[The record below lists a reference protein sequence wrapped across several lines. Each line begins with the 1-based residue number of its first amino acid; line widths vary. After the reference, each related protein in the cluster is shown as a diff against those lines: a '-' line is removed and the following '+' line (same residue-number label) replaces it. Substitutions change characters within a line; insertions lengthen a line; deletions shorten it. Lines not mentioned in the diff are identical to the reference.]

1 MSSILPYS
9 TLKNVT
15 SVVPATNDNC
25 IVGKHLTY
33 PDITGGRK
41 AQGGLRLNKK
51 FKSSLPGIPLISI
64 ITVCL
69 NSEKTLEQCIQSVL
83 LQTYSNIEYI
93 VIDGNSTDRTVELIK
108 KYEDVVDY
116 FLSEPDRGLYH
127 ALNKGLELATG
138 DYILILNSDDWYEKD
153 CVESLVKAKKYA
165 GTSFVSA
172 LAQHVDQ
179 AGKPVQVLRSMPYD
193 ASLRLRMPLRHET
206 MLLSADIYNTIGPYD
221 ESYRIIADFHLTT
234 RLFENG
240 YTHYEI
246 PRPLLNF
253 RNTGVSSVNLDTLFV
268 ERKML
273 IKSQFPFLDPKDEE
287 MFGNLGRLAPHD
299 LENIASKY
307 SHDIQFVRTLKCY
320 FEDRSQ
326 NLNQTRWKNY
336 QINWKVITKS
346 QNLPLISVILPV
358 FNAQETLAAC
368 IESVLSQTLRDFELI
383 CINDSSPDDSQTI
396 IEQYRLE
403 DLRIISLVNDSN
415 VGLGASRNRGVR
427 EAKGTYIF
435 HIDPDD
441 TMPPQALEALYT
453 HAAKHGSD
461 IVKGAYLHEQFLL
474 GQKPKH
480 TERKGLAPNADTII
494 NISLAEMNDLLKTTE
509 GHWSCLYCSQLA
521 KRVPY
526 PIDLKMGQ
534 DSIYLVNV
542 MVQAQKVSL
551 ISDVVYHYRANS
563 ESAMNTF
570 SFQKFNDAL
579 EWRRRAWHVLRDRG
593 LQEIGDR
600 LLQVYWGDAF
610 FRNLAHSVTPDQMS
624 EFLGSFR
631 EAFSEAGITTLTLNP
646 SKYLRELFPLILEGR
661 EKQALALMLGNP
673 VNKDASDVKNEKM
686 PVRPVRAGNQL
697 GKSDL
702 KVATLCSMDHG
713 GAGTGTQRRVEA
725 LRRNG
730 VDARIF
736 SLVVKSTHPYVER
749 VVPQLPSVDTTQD
762 MLVWREVRER
772 AVLPVKQVPGFCAT
786 ELFSL
791 TDSVVD
797 FRRMSKCFDDFD
809 VIHLH
814 WVVGMFDFK
823 HAAECLAKKPLIWT
837 LADMNA
843 FTGGCH
849 YSEGCEEYTKQC
861 RVCPLLGGTSDLAH
875 KTWKIKNDVY
885 QQLENMHIVCPSR
898 WMAERVAKSSLLG
911 GKKIHYIPNPY
922 PTERLRLTNKVL
934 ARIHLGLPVNK
945 KLLLFGADSL
955 GSYRKGS
962 DLLRKSIDVFAQKK
976 RRMQVEVIVFGNDS
990 IKLPLPVHSLG
1001 YISDDE
1007 KLALAYSA
1015 ADAFLFPSREDNAP
1029 LTIGESLSCGT
1040 PVVAFP
1046 VGHVPDIVKHGVT
1059 GYIAEYLDAN
1069 DFATGI
1075 EWALNCA
1082 KNDEIKR
1089 EITCRLSACRFHDP
1103 LKSVKRHLAVYH
1115 MAMHNITKNI

>member
-1 MSSILPYS
+1 MSSNLPYS

-25 IVGKHLTY
+25 IVGRYLTY
-33 PDITGGRK
+33 PDITGRRK
-41 AQGGLRLNKK
+41 AQGGLRLNRK
-51 FKSSLPGIPLISI
+51 FKCSLPDIPLISI

-69 NSEKTLEQCIQSVL
+69 NSEKTLEQCIHSVL
-83 LQTYSNIEYI
+83 QQTYSNIEYI
-93 VIDGNSTDRTVELIK
+93 IIDGSSTDRTVELIE

-127 ALNKGLELATG
+127 AMNKGLELATG
-138 DYILILNSDDWYEKD
+138 DYVLILNSDDWYEKD

-165 GTSFVSA
+165 GTNFVSA
-172 LAQHVDQ
+172 LAQYVDQ
-179 AGKPVQVLRSMPYD
+179 AGKPVQVQRSMPYN

-206 MLLSADIYNTIGPYD
+206 MLLSADIYNTIGIFD
-221 ESYRIIADFHLTT
+221 ESFRIIADFHLTI

-240 YTHYEI
+240 YTHYQI
-246 PRPLLNF
+246 PRALMLF
-253 RNTGVSSVNLDTLFV
+253 RNTGVSSTNLDKLFV
-268 ERKML
+268 ERERL
-273 IKSQFPFLDPKDEE
+273 IRRQFPFLEPGEE
-287 MFGNLGRLAPHD
+287 KLFGNISQLTPWD
-299 LENIASKY
+299 LENIARKY
-307 SHDIQFVRTLKCY
+307 SHEIQFIRTLECY
-320 FEDRSQ
+320 FEDRKGQS
-326 NLNQTRWKNY
+326 NLAPWKDY
-336 QINWKVITKS
+336 EINWKVITK
-346 QNLPLISVILPV
+346 
-358 FNAQETLAAC
+358 TL
-368 IESVLSQTLRDFELI
+368 S
-383 CINDSSPDDSQTI
+383 
-396 IEQYRLE
+396 
-403 DLRIISLVNDSN
+403 
-415 VGLGASRNRGVR
+415 
-427 EAKGTYIF
+427 
-435 HIDPDD
+435 
-441 TMPPQALEALYT
+441 
-453 HAAKHGSD
+453 
-461 IVKGAYLHEQFLL
+461 
-474 GQKPKH
+474 
-480 TERKGLAPNADTII
+480 
-494 NISLAEMNDLLKTTE
+494 
-509 GHWSCLYCSQLA
+509 
-521 KRVPY
+521 
-526 PIDLKMGQ
+526 
-534 DSIYLVNV
+534 
-542 MVQAQKVSL
+542 
-551 ISDVVYHYRANS
+551 
-563 ESAMNTF
+563 
-570 SFQKFNDAL
+570 
-579 EWRRRAWHVLRDRG
+579 
-593 LQEIGDR
+593 
-600 LLQVYWGDAF
+600 
-610 FRNLAHSVTPDQMS
+610 
-624 EFLGSFR
+624 
-631 EAFSEAGITTLTLNP
+631 
-646 SKYLRELFPLILEGR
+646 
-661 EKQALALMLGNP
+661 
-673 VNKDASDVKNEKM
+673 
-686 PVRPVRAGNQL
+686 QL
-697 GKSDL
+697 GKSNI

-725 LRRNG
+725 LRSNG
-730 VDARIF
+730 LDARIY
-736 SLVVKSTHPYVER
+736 SLVVKSKHPYVER

-762 MLVWREVRER
+762 MLVWRAVRER
-772 AVLPVKQVPGFCAT
+772 AILPVKQVPGFCAT

-809 VIHLH
+809 VIHFH

-861 RVCPLLGGTSDLAH
+861 RACPLLGGTSDLAH
-875 KTWKIKNDVY
+875 ETWKIKNEVY

-962 DLLRKSIDVFAQKK
+962 DLLRKSIDAFAQKK
-976 RRMQVEVIVFGNDS
+976 RGMRVEVIVFGNDS

-1029 LTIGESLSCGT
+1029 LTIGESLLCGT

-1059 GYIAEYLDAN
+1059 GYIAKYLDAN

-1089 EITCRLSACRFHDP
+1089 EITCRLSACGFHDP

-1115 MAMHNITKNI
+1115 MAMHNSTKSNFTFSQ